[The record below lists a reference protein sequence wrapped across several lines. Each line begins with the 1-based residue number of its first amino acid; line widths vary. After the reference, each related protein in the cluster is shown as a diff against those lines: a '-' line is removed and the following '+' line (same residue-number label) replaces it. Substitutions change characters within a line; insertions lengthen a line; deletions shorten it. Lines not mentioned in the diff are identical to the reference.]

1 VLDEDSIRVDGIGGN
16 AIISDVIYHPPTS
29 NDSDKKH
36 EQAVKELQRNK
47 KALEQE
53 LAVYQKQVSI
63 LEAYAGT
70 LKGEDT
76 DGNKLEAF
84 LDIYAERQTTI
95 DLKTTELSEQ
105 ITAVDKQIIAEKE
118 VWSVDNEG
126 KKRAARVTII
136 VYAEEDGT
144 AEISL
149 TYREFYVLPSY
160 QSDLLSRFKC
170 IMDATVR
177 PAGQC
182 GC

>member
-53 LAVYQKQVSI
+53 LAVYQKQASV

-76 DGNKLEAF
+76 DGKKLEAF

-95 DLKTTELSEQ
+95 DIKTTELSEQ
-105 ITAVDKQIIAEKE
+105 ITAVDKQITTEKE
-118 VWSVDNEG
+118 VWSVDKEG

-149 TYREFYVLPSY
+149 TYREFHV
-160 QSDLLSRFKC
+160 
-170 IMDATVR
+170 
-177 PAGQC
+177 
-182 GC
+182 